1 MKSFKRSE
9 IGEAINYIR
18 HLDVEEQFDK
28 IEIDS
33 RTLQLKITSAQLE
46 DPIKI
51 LLKPKDEVIAFSDE
65 LEKYLSRRSKIFHAF
80 KYLKDKFAD
89 KDDSVDTGFDILG
102 NARVLI
108 EKAKSDKEI
117 MFVINHKD
125 EEILVSVAMKIE
137 KYGNSFFESRVFQ
150 SEEKMH
156 LGKVKEILDKFE
168 AALK

>member
-33 RTLQLKITSAQLE
+33 RTLQMTITSAQLE

-80 KYLKDKFAD
+80 KYLKDEFAD
-89 KDDSVDTGFDILG
+89 KDDSVDTGFDILD

-108 EKAKSDKEI
+108 EKANSDKEI
-117 MFVINHKD
+117 VFVINHGD
-125 EEILVSVAMKIE
+125 EEILVIVAMKIE
-137 KYGNSFFESRVFQ
+137 KYENSFFETRVFQ
-150 SEEKMH
+150 SEEKMR
-156 LGKVKEILDKFE
+156 LGEVKEMLYKFE

>member
-9 IGEAINYIR
+9 IEEAISYIR
-18 HLDVEEQFDK
+18 YLDVKEQFDK
-28 IEIDS
+28 IKIDS
-33 RTLQLKITSAQLE
+33 RTLQMTITSDQLE

-51 LLKPKDEVIAFSDE
+51 LLKPRDEVIAFSDE

-89 KDDSVDTGFDILG
+89 RYDSVDTGFDILG

-108 EKAKSDKEI
+108 EKANSDKEI
-117 MFVINHKD
+117 VFVINHED

-137 KYGNSFFESRVFQ
+137 KCENSFF
-150 SEEKMH
+150 
-156 LGKVKEILDKFE
+156 
-168 AALK
+168 